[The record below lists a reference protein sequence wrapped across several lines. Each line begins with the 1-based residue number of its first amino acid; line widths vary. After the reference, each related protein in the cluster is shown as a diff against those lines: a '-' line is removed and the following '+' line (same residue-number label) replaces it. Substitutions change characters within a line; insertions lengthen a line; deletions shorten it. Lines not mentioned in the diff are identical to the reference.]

1 MGIICCDEEN
11 DKRKRKKVRQEKE
24 EEEDKIYINKWGEE
38 KTQKYLES
46 LYKSYYSAKTYFC
59 ENEFKEKEVDAI
71 QNLRKIV
78 SAQELLKNGKC
89 EMIDINKLPKQISS
103 EYITDYSEEE
113 RKKKIEEI
121 IACLNK
127 EKEIAEQEM
136 KNKIEQLKS
145 NIKNTKKLNI
155 NKFKEDSKE
164 ILDKIKIKKDNILKD
179 IERVKE
185 TLKSEYIPV
194 PDYIM
199 KSVEYQMEIINEDIP
214 ENIMRINVSNLTYSK
229 SNPLIILNLKI
240 NDNSNLKK
248 EIKGK
253 TNGDIIG
260 TFDWNIKESNYKNL
274 IKSKI
279 DIILERTYMIKDNK
293 IKGISEIQLRRLNDS
308 SLIEENCKIKMNSGK
323 ADENID
329 ISIKIRAP
337 FFQKEYKK
345 NYRDVIEIKKI
356 YPKFII
362 EEKKENDI
370 NIGIDFDNN
379 IDDNENSL
387 DKMLKE
393 IENEKTIKK

>member
-38 KTQKYLES
+38 KTQEYLDS

-71 QNLRKIV
+71 NKLRDIV

-164 ILDKIKIKKDNILKD
+164 ILDKIKIKKENISKD

-229 SNPLIILNLKI
+229 SNPLIILNLKV
-240 NDNSNLKK
+240 NDNIVRKK

-253 TNGDIIG
+253 NNKDIDE
-260 TFDWNIKESNYKNL
+260 TFDWNIKEYNNKSL
-274 IKSKI
+274 IRGKI
-279 DIILERTYMIKDNK
+279 DIILERTYIIKDDK
-293 IKGISEIQLRRLNDS
+293 IKGISEIQLRRLSDS

-329 ISIKIRAP
+329 ISIEIRAP
-337 FFQKEYKK
+337 FFQKQYKN
-345 NYRDVIEIKKI
+345 NYRDVLEIKKI
-356 YPKFII
+356 YPKYITE
-362 EEKKENDI
+362 EEKEKDKNCDVI
-370 NIGIDFDNN
+370 
-379 IDDNENSL
+379 SL
-387 DKMLKE
+387 NQMLEE
-393 IENEKTIKK
+393 IEKNTKK

>member
-1 MGIICCDEEN
+1 MGMICCDNEN
-11 DKRKRKKVRQEKE
+11 KKRKIQKGE
-24 EEEDKIYINKWGEE
+24 EEKVKEISINKWGEE

-59 ENEFKEKEVDAI
+59 ANELKEKEVDAI
-71 QNLRKIV
+71 QKLREIV
-78 SAQELLKNGKC
+78 SAQELLKERKC
-89 EMIDINKLPKQISS
+89 KMIDVDKLPKQITS
-103 EYITDYSEEE
+103 EYITDYNEEE
-113 RKKKIEEI
+113 RKKKIKEI

-145 NIKNTKKLNI
+145 NAKNINNIDI
-155 NKFKEDSKE
+155 NKFKEESKE
-164 ILDKIKIKKDNILKD
+164 ILDKIKIKKENILKD

-240 NDNSNLKK
+240 NDNVNLKK

-253 TNGDIIG
+253 KNVDIIG
-260 TFDWNIKESNYKNL
+260 TFDWNIKECNYKSL
-274 IKSKI
+274 IRNKI
-279 DIILERTYMIKDNK
+279 DIILERTYMIKNDK

-308 SLIEENCKIKMNSGK
+308 SLIEENCRIKMNSGK
-323 ADENID
+323 SDENIY

-356 YPKFII
+356 YPKFNI
-362 EEKKENDI
+362 EEEKENDNDI
-370 NIGIDFDNN
+370 DIDFDNN

-393 IENEKTIKK
+393 IENEKNKKK

>member
-38 KTQKYLES
+38 KTQEYLDS

-59 ENEFKEKEVDAI
+59 ENEFKEKEIDAI
-71 QNLRKIV
+71 NKLRDIV

-127 EKEIAEQEM
+127 EKAIAEQEM

-164 ILDKIKIKKDNILKD
+164 ILDKIKIKKEIISKD

-229 SNPLIILNLKI
+229 SNPLIILNLKV
-240 NDNSNLKK
+240 NDNIIMKK

-253 TNGDIIG
+253 KNKDINE
-260 TFDWNIKESNYKNL
+260 TFDWNFKEYNNKSL
-274 IKSKI
+274 IRNKI
-279 DIILERTYMIKDNK
+279 EIILERTYTIKDDK
-293 IKGISEIQLRRLNDS
+293 IKGISEILLRRLSDS

-337 FFQKEYKK
+337 FLQKQYKK
-345 NYRDVIEIKKI
+345 NYRDVLEIKKI
-356 YPKFII
+356 YPKYITE
-362 EEKKENDI
+362 EEKEKIKENDI
-370 NIGIDFDNN
+370 
-379 IDDNENSL
+379 SL
-387 DKMLKE
+387 DKMLEE
-393 IENEKTIKK
+393 IEKNTKK